1 LGAGG
6 GRFRGGGTLLHDIE
20 QALLDFIDATYG
32 AIGWPGV
39 ILLMALE
46 TVVFPIPSEIVMPLA
61 GKEFIADQGRGW
73 YWIIPAGIFGAI
85 GSTLGALGIYYVAK
99 VGGQPF
105 LRRYGKWVLVSRNDL
120 DQADRFFNRWGP
132 FAVFFGRMVPL
143 VRSLVSVPAGL
154 VNMPLP
160 QFLFYTFLG
169 SFVWAT
175 GLAYGG
181 FKLGENYEDLRN
193 WMEPL
198 DYPIA
203 AILALGALLYIYI
216 HVKDAWFSH
225 DGGHDAADRAKGTS

>member
-1 LGAGG
+1 
-6 GRFRGGGTLLHDIE
+6 
-20 QALLDFIDATYG
+20 
-32 AIGWPGV
+32 
-39 ILLMALE
+39 MALE

-73 YWIIPAGIFGAI
+73 YWVIPAGIFGAI

-99 VGGQPF
+99 IGGQPF
-105 LRRYGKWVLVSRNDL
+105 LRRYGKWVLISRNDI
-120 DQADRFFNRWGP
+120 DQASRFFDRWGA

-154 VNMPLP
+154 VNMPIG
-160 QFLFYTFLG
+160 QFVLYTFLG

-181 FKLGENYEDLRN
+181 YKLGQNYEDLRE
-193 WMEPL
+193 WMEPF

-203 AILALGALLYIYI
+203 AILAVLVIWYVYI
-216 HVKDAWFSH
+216 HVKDAWFGD
-225 DGGHDAADRAKGTS
+225 DGGTEAADRAGGT